1 MILPPWTPDIQFRLY
16 PEEARWWSSQDY
28 HAVVEITRALQPGRV
43 LEFGPG
49 SSTLALIEG
58 GAGVVDTCED
68 APDWAQVYE
77 ERLVGRFPDVVRLHR
92 YEFADPLVTVAPE
105 VDAALY
111 DLALIDGP
119 RGTPSR
125 PAVLRY
131 ALARS
136 LYVLMPCEEWRTD
149 AWLRPIISEQ
159 AAEVGAPVEFFETGP
174 LSGAFALVGPTC

>member
-1 MILPPWTPDIQFRLY
+1 MSGFRLY
-16 PEEARWWSSQDY
+16 PEEARWWSFQDY
-28 HAVVEITRALQPGRV
+28 QAVFDVVRRLRPGRV

-58 GAGVVDTCED
+58 GSGVIDTCED
-68 APDWAQVYE
+68 NPDWAQVYE
-77 ERLVGRFPDVVRLHR
+77 ERLVDRFPGAVRLHR
-92 YEFADPLVTVAPE
+92 YQFADPLVTVNPE
-105 VDAALY
+105 VDAAIF

-119 RGTPSR
+119 RGTENR

-131 ALARS
+131 CLKRC
-136 LYVLMPCEEWRTD
+136 LHVLMPCEEWQTR
-149 AWLRPIISEQ
+149 AWLRPIISAQ